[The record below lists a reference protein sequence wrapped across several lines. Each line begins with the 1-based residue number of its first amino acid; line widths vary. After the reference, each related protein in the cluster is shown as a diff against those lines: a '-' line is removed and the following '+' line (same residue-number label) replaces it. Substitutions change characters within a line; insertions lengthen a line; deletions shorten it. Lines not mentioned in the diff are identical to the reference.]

1 MIAGD
6 NGAYLGLLSFLSF
19 GLSVIAAVLAIDMY
33 TLLRTGE
40 FGKSWRVLITASVMF
55 ALVQALRMAEHLEWK
70 FADYGLSQI
79 VELMFVMALAY
90 AFFLQRHAFAR
101 AAALRGERDE
111 TDRDETDDEA
121 GDGVV
126 AANDATEDDAHSRA
140 RLHALTEV
148 DAGVSTDEDSAAPR
162 YRGDPNPEH
171 DPDIEWGT
179 PPARESQYSAAAAT
193 AATTAEPR

>member
-40 FGKSWRVLITASVMF
+40 FGKSWRVMIIASVMF

-79 VELMFVMALAY
+79 AELMFVMALAY
-90 AFFLQRHAFAR
+90 AFFLQRRTFTR
-101 AAALRGERDE
+101 AATLRGEQDN
-111 TDRDETDDEA
+111 A
-121 GDGVV
+121 NNV
-126 AANDATEDDAHSRA
+126 A
-140 RLHALTEV
+140 
-148 DAGVSTDEDSAAPR
+148 EDSAALTRNEADANDRTRLRATHTKDVLEEAGANSRAGEDDASVVARPL
-162 YRGDPNPEH
+162 GDRRLEQ

-179 PPARESQYSAAAAT
+179 PSARESKLSAASSASALK
-193 AATTAEPR
+193 

>member
-40 FGKSWRVLITASVMF
+40 FGKSWRVMIIASVIF

-79 VELMFVMALAY
+79 AELMFVMALAY
-90 AFFLQRHAFAR
+90 AFFLQRRTFTR
-101 AAALRGERDE
+101 AAALRGEQDN
-111 TDRDETDDEA
+111 A
-121 GDGVV
+121 V
-126 AANDATEDDAHSRA
+126 A
-140 RLHALTEV
+140 
-148 DAGVSTDEDSAAPR
+148 DSAALAPR
-162 YRGDPNPEH
+162 AAVANDRMRRLALDTEDVPGEDFAEDVDGENQASDIAPRPLAERNFEQ

-179 PPARESQYSAAAAT
+179 PPARESELSAASPASPT
-193 AATTAEPR
+193 R

>member
-40 FGKSWRVLITASVMF
+40 FGKSWRVMIIASVMF

-79 VELMFVMALAY
+79 AELMFVMALAY
-90 AFFLQRHAFAR
+90 AFFLQRQTFTR
-101 AAALRGERDE
+101 AAALRGEQDN
-111 TDRDETDDEA
+111 
-121 GDGVV
+121 V
-126 AANDATEDDAHSRA
+126 A
-140 RLHALTEV
+140 
-148 DAGVSTDEDSAAPR
+148 EDSAAPTQSAAEADDR
-162 YRGDPNPEH
+162 PRLRSLDSEEGLHQTGADGVADGVHGADEASGIAPRPLADRNFDQ

-179 PPARESQYSAAAAT
+179 PPARESGLSAASPASA
-193 AATTAEPR
+193 PK